1 MKLRREK
8 RKGGGLEV
16 PIVRWNGGAA
26 EAGTDTGAVAEVVT
40 GKTEEIGIGSE
51 RKKTKG
57 AGEKREI
64 MIRKEVARERKIGLE
79 KDPKKGK
86 VRVI

>member
-1 MKLRREK
+1 M
-8 RKGGGLEV
+8 
-16 PIVRWNGGAA
+16 
-26 EAGTDTGAVAEVVT
+26 T
-40 GKTEEIGIGSE
+40 GKTEETGIGSE
-51 RKKTKG
+51 RKKMNG

-64 MIRKEVARERKIGLE
+64 MIRREVAKERKIDLE